1 MVLWVIRNSVSL
13 YTCFHHELLETT
25 VIEFISGIMF
35 RVASRLHKCVPSRK
49 VFQADVFG
57 GHLTVTAAGSS
68 RGIITEALPSVP
80 ELIQSSIFALHNF
93 TGAPWWATIGIST
106 ILARSSLVPFVRL
119 QVIASKKLSMAMP
132 EMNYLYQLL
141 LRRLGAVKKTDASE
155 RLRIISVFFKGVN
168 ACLKIYNVPK
178 RELIGYPIINITV
191 FMTFVYSVRD
201 LLLKTE
207 DYDLIDGGMMWFV
220 DLASKDATFALP
232 FTALALSYLALE
244 LGFGQTNSSKLGM
257 FLKDLGQ
264 SVVVLSVP
272 LVTQLPAGVFCY
284 WIPSSLFAI
293 AQSQLLKGPYAQKIF
308 NFPEIQPPAHMQGVK
323 RAVETGGEKSDKE
336 APAEK

>member
-1 MVLWVIRNSVSL
+1 M
-13 YTCFHHELLETT
+13 
-25 VIEFISGIMF
+25 
-35 RVASRLHKCVPSRK
+35 PS
-49 VFQADVFG
+49 
-57 GHLTVTAAGSS
+57 
-68 RGIITEALPSVP
+68 IP
-80 ELIQSSIFALHNF
+80 ELIQSSVLVLHNF
-93 TGAPWWATIGIST
+93 TGAPWWATIGMST
-106 ILARSSLVPFVRL
+106 LLARSSLIPFVRL
-119 QVIASKKLSMAMP
+119 QVIASKKLAMAMP

-141 LRRLGAVKKTDASE
+141 LRRLGAVKKSDATE

-207 DYDLIDGGMMWFV
+207 DYDLIDGGMLWFV

-232 FTALALSYLALE
+232 FAALGLSYLALE
-244 LGFGQTNSSKLGM
+244 LGFGQTNNSKLAM

-264 SVVVLSVP
+264 SMVVLSVP

-308 NFPEIQPPAHMQGVK
+308 NFPEIKPPAHMQAPNKAAPEPKKEEPVGSVHS
-323 RAVETGGEKSDKE
+323 ADK
-336 APAEK
+336 